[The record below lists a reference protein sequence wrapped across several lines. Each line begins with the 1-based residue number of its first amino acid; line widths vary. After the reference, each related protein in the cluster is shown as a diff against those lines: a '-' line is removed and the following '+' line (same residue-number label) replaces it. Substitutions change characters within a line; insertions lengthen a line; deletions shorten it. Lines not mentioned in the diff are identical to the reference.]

1 MWGRAA
7 TCTVLTLWMGLLSL
21 AALAAVPSAA
31 QELGTVQ
38 SPILTI
44 EADRLFTESL
54 FGQRVA
60 QEREADSAVLS
71 AENRKIEANLT
82 EEERS
87 LTERRAQMEPD
98 AFRALADAFDEKVQ
112 EIRRTQDA
120 KARALNQRGEADRV
134 AFLQAA
140 APVLEKLMRDTG
152 ATVILERGSV
162 FLSLNATDITDLA
175 IERIDAAIGDGN
187 APERE

>member
-7 TCTVLTLWMGLLSL
+7 IRAVLTLWIGVVFL
-21 AALAAVPSAA
+21 AGMAATPGVA
-31 QELGTVQ
+31 QQLGTVQ

-44 EADRLFTESL
+44 EADRLFTDSL

-60 QEREADSAVLS
+60 REREADSAVLS
-71 AENRKIEANLT
+71 AENRKIEASLT

-98 AFRALADAFDEKVQ
+98 AFRVLADAFDEKVQ

-134 AFLQAA
+134 SFLQAA

-152 ATVILERGSV
+152 AAVILERGSV

-175 IERIDAAIGDGN
+175 IERIDAAIGDGG
-187 APERE
+187 APEQE